1 MNKVVDIYLPLDSRK
16 TANREGWP
24 GAVRQT
30 VELVKVIKKCGWKPN
45 ILNPDRPVASVA
57 EGMRVIKRAK
67 GQRFLNFMAGWAYP
81 DFSVSPMA
89 QLPAD
94 LPKLLLG
101 SAIQD
106 FPGNVGHYAAALDTF
121 LNQGFFRPPYP
132 KAIEVRVDERHRKK
146 AKRIKGLLRGSIY
159 GAVGPRSMQMWNKI
173 SEADFLRYFGIAREG
188 VDGLRLAKMAGEGSA
203 KRAGRALDF
212 LIRQGLG

>member
-106 FPGNVGHYAAALDTF
+106 FPGTVGLFAAASGPAHMGIETDRLFVERFENHEEYAAALDAF
-121 LNQGFFRPPYP
+121 INQGYYRPPYP
-132 KAIEVRVDERHRKK
+132 KAIKVKVDERHRT
-146 AKRIKGLLRGSIY
+146 
-159 GAVGPRSMQMWNKI
+159 
-173 SEADFLRYFGIAREG
+173 
-188 VDGLRLAKMAGEGSA
+188 
-203 KRAGRALDF
+203 
-212 LIRQGLG
+212 